1 MQHREQHAEERVHGE
16 GSDHGDGRMRHH
28 QSLREQGDR
37 GTSPSLVRRC
47 RGEAGATATAG
58 GVYDREAVE
67 AFVQGWGLTIAK
79 CTVIA
84 LVFVAAWLHLAR
96 ELAWVRAL
104 TDHLGFELVADQ
116 PGTKA
121 APSSLAMQVIRDEA
135 HSIATAKDPAWAQK
149 QVRSWLMRAQRL
161 EPALAFWTDLLR
173 QLGLLGTVLGLG
185 IALAIGGDDVA
196 KLLGPLALAIW
207 TTIVGLACSI
217 LLSAMFAMRLTA
229 WVDACEKN
237 IEAWDSKRQQRRE
250 AP

>member
-1 MQHREQHAEERVHGE
+1 MIAAH
-16 GSDHGDGRMRHH
+16 M
-28 QSLREQGDR
+28 
-37 GTSPSLVRRC
+37 
-47 RGEAGATATAG
+47 
-58 GVYDREAVE
+58 E

-79 CTVIA
+79 CGVIV
-84 LVFVAAWLHLAR
+84 LVFVAAWMHLAR

-116 PGTKA
+116 AGSKAPG
-121 APSSLAMQVIRDEA
+121 SLAAHAIRDEA
-135 HSIATAKDPAWAQK
+135 HAITNATDPAWAQK
-149 QVRSWLMRAQRL
+149 QVRTWLMRAQRL

-217 LLSAMFAMRLTA
+217 LLSAMYAMRLTA

-237 IEAWDSKRQQRRE
+237 IEAWDSRRQSRRG
-250 AP
+250 AA